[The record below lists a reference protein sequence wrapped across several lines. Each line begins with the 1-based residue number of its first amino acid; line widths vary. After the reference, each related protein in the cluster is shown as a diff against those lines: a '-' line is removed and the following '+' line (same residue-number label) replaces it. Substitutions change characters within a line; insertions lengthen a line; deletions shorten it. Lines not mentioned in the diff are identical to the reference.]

1 MTSSN
6 TTDSAIA
13 PPAERP
19 PTAKKRS
26 RELIIAQLVGQL
38 ALLLAIPVL
47 TRLLS
52 PTEMGIYQ
60 TGLSVAL
67 ILQPLATLRRE
78 LLIPFAGMRD
88 ARKHRGIGLGFAA
101 ALSGATALM
110 AIPAWAMGNVSLAE
124 TFLATALILP
134 SFALMYVENAYLIR
148 HGAQGRLAV
157 RNLVGGV
164 LSAALQVVAALLLPG
179 AIAIAGALLLGRAVA
194 TFITVVRL
202 TPSAEV
208 DGRGEKKSQRSV
220 SAISSAMIAAA
231 SSQAVVIVSFA
242 TLGPSAAAQ
251 VAVGQ
256 RVAGAPASL
265 IGQALTQIALSSAAP
280 LIREQRPGMTSQL
293 RSLTIRT
300 GAAAAVTA
308 ATLMIGGPALAA
320 PILGPGWEVAG
331 VMAAIFAIP
340 LSLTLVALPATTLLI
355 PLGRERLLVSL
366 QTVRLV
372 AIVSAI
378 VVTSALTDDALTT
391 SVVTA
396 AVWTLAYIPL
406 MTAAFRATVAHDR
419 FCTQA
424 ADQGSE
430 DVDTHA
436 TDA

>member
-6 TTDSAIA
+6 TTDTATA
-13 PPAERP
+13 RREDP
-19 PTAKKRS
+19 PTTAKKKRS
-26 RELIIAQLVGQL
+26 RELIIAQLIGQV

-52 PTEMGIYQ
+52 PAEMGIYQ

-78 LLIPFAGMRD
+78 LLIPFAGVRD
-88 ARKHRGIGLGFAA
+88 ARKHRWIGLGFAA
-101 ALSGATALM
+101 TLSGAIALV
-110 AIPAWAMGNVSLAE
+110 ALPAWALGNATLAE
-124 TFLATALILP
+124 TLLATALILP
-134 SFALMYVENAYLIR
+134 SFALMYVENAFLIR
-148 HGAQGRLAV
+148 HSAQGRLAV

-164 LSAALQVVAALLLPG
+164 LSAGLQVVAALILPG
-179 AIAIAGALLLGRAVA
+179 AIAIAAALLLGRAAA
-194 TFITVVRL
+194 TFVTVARR
-202 TPSAEV
+202 TPSSDVESP
-208 DGRGEKKSQRSV
+208 GEKKSQRSI
-220 SAISSAMIAAA
+220 SAILSAMIAAA

-242 TLGPSAAAQ
+242 SLGPSAAAQ

-308 ATLMIGGPALAA
+308 AALMIGGPLLAV

-331 VMAAIFAIP
+331 VMTAVFAVP

-372 AIVSAI
+372 AIVAAI
-378 VVTSALTDDALTT
+378 VVSSALTQDVFTT
-391 SVVTA
+391 SIVTA
-396 AVWTLAYIPL
+396 AVWTLAYVPL
-406 MTAAFRATVAHDR
+406 MTAAFTATVAHDR
-419 FCTQA
+419 LCAQVVNQSSA
-424 ADQGSE
+424 P
-430 DVDTHA
+430 
-436 TDA
+436 